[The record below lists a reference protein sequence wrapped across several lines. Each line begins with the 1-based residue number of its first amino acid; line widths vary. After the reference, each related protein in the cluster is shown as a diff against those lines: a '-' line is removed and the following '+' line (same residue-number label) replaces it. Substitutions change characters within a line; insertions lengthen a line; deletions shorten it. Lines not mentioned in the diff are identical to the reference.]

1 MGDEVDGMAT
11 WAMEGNS
18 MERQGKHSAQC
29 SDVAALL
36 ERIRLEYEAAQRG
49 LTGLSC
55 GEAQHDFIAANTH
68 KELAVLVGDE
78 QQAIRLIAEVIWED

>member
-1 MGDEVDGMAT
+1 MDRE
-11 WAMEGNS
+11 
-18 MERQGKHSAQC
+18 ERRASHQSE
-29 SDVAALL
+29 VAALL

-68 KELAVLVGDE
+68 KELAALVGDE
-78 QQAIRLIAEVIWED
+78 QEAIQLIAGVIWEE